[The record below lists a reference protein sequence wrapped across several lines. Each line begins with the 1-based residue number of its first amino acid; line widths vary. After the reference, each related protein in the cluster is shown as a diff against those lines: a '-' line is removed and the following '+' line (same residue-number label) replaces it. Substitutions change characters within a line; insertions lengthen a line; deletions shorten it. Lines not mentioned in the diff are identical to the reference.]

1 MNVILNDHRTYPH
14 GVPCWVDTGQ
24 SDLEQAQHFYGGLFG
39 WTFGGRH
46 GHGDSGVV
54 SHRPTPGPR
63 RGRALTS
70 GGRYA
75 GSMEHLHRM
84 RRCRRIGRRG
94 GRVPGGTVIS
104 PTQDAGPGGRAAT
117 CADPIGAEFRLWQAR
132 RRLGA
137 QLANAPGSWNFSDL
151 HTTDRERALAFYA
164 AVFGWQVDSGLAS
177 AMIRVPGY
185 GDHLA
190 STTDPH
196 IYQRQAG
203 APPGFADAVAG
214 LEDTDGA
221 PGWHVRFTVADRDS
235 SVASAESLGAT
246 VLAATDTLWTKEA
259 LIRDPQGAELTISQF
274 APPT

>member
-1 MNVILNDHRTYPH
+1 MSVILNDNRTYPH

-24 SDLEQAQHFYGGLFG
+24 SDLEQAQQFYGGLFG
-39 WTFGGRH
+39 WTFEEAMPPGAPGSYLIARLQ
-46 GHGDSGVV
+46 GHDVA
-54 SHRPTPGPR
+54 
-63 RGRALTS
+63 ALTQGDATPAWNTYIACVDADAS
-70 GGRYA
+70 A
-75 GSMEHLHRM
+75 AA
-84 RRCRRIGRRG
+84 
-94 GRVPGGTVIS
+94 VVDAGGTVIS
-104 PTQDAGPGGRAAT
+104 PPQDAGPGGRAAT

-164 AVFGWQVDSGLAS
+164 AVFGWQVDSGLAVG
-177 AMIRVPGY
+177 MIRVPGY

-190 STTDPH
+190 STIDPH